1 LRERPIAPTTSPTK
15 SVEACGNPMPDP
27 GCSVGAV
34 RRFVRAAGS
43 TLQETR
49 RPALKITL
57 AFGVYPLAFLDMN
70 GSPRLQLQTNRLA
83 KVSLLVPAFV
93 MACLTFVSRPAQACT
108 IFVLTDTNRALFC
121 NNEDWSD
128 TKTRIWFLPAGDGY
142 YGAVY
147 VGFDNGYA
155 QGGLN
160 TEGLAFDWV
169 AGYREQWK
177 PDPHLPVAR
186 GNSSQRMLET
196 CVTVNDAIAFY
207 RSHNESGFWR
217 AKILVADRTGA
228 SVIIGARDGQ
238 LTVEP
243 DNQCRGFGFGH
254 QTLDAALAKHP
265 EPTVAEGFK
274 ILRDCRQSGDYA
286 TKYSNIYDL
295 KSGDIFLYPSPG
307 HDDEV
312 TLNLATELKKGAHY
326 YEMPKIKEQLT
337 QAPLPLPVNMKRFP
351 IDECKP
357 IPDREPEVTAHLR
370 AMIGDAA
377 RGNSRTDEYAAELW
391 KEISPKQK
399 QIQTD
404 ITKRLGG
411 FTSMT
416 LVDRSD
422 EKGQHSYRYRLEFT
436 NATVLQHF
444 VFDGQ
449 NKLAASKSEAFEW
462 KPGAEPPDVSN
473 TPVVGIGVA
482 LRVDGSNIIVQEI
495 VPGSPAAAQQNIHA
509 GDRIIAVTQ
518 DTGPAVPVHG
528 GKAAQAIDLIRGPAG
543 TTVRLTLVSAGED
556 DSHARVVSFV
566 RAELKLPLH

>member
-1 LRERPIAPTTSPTK
+1 
-15 SVEACGNPMPDP
+15 
-27 GCSVGAV
+27 
-34 RRFVRAAGS
+34 
-43 TLQETR
+43 
-49 RPALKITL
+49 
-57 AFGVYPLAFLDMN
+57 MN

-93 MACLTFVSRPAQACT
+93 LACLTFASRPAQACT

-128 TKTRIWFLPAGDGY
+128 PKTRIWFLPAGDGY

-147 VGFDNGYA
+147 VGFDNGWA
-155 QGGLN
+155 QGGMN

-169 AGYREQWK
+169 AGYTEQWK

-196 CVTVNDAIAFY
+196 CATVNDAIAFY

-295 KSGDIFLYPSPG
+295 KSGDVFLYPFPG
-307 HDDEV
+307 QDDEV
-312 TLNLATELKKGAHY
+312 TLNLAVELQKGAHY
-326 YEMPKIKEQLT
+326 YDMPQIKEQLT
-337 QAPLPLPVNMKRFP
+337 QAPRPLLLNMKRFP
-351 IDECKP
+351 MDEFKP
-357 IPDREPEVTAHLR
+357 IPDEEPEVTAHLR
-370 AMIGDAA
+370 AMIQDAA
-377 RGNSRTDEYAAELW
+377 AGAPHTNDYTAEAW
-391 KEISPKQK
+391 KEISSKQQ
-399 QIQTD
+399 QIQAD
-404 ITKRLGG
+404 LKKLGD
-411 FTSMT
+411 FVSLV

-422 EKGQHSYRYRLEFT
+422 EKGQRSYRYRLEFS

-444 VFDGQ
+444 VLDGQ
-449 NKLAASKSEAFEW
+449 NRLATGGSEAFEW

-473 TPVVGIGVA
+473 TPVVGIGVM
-482 LRVDGSNIIVQEI
+482 LRVDGEKIIVQEI
-495 VPGSPAAAQQNIHA
+495 VPGSPAAAQKDIHA
-509 GDRIIAVTQ
+509 GDRIVAVAQ

-528 GKAAQAIDLIRGPAG
+528 GKLAQAVDLIHGPVG
-543 TTVRLTLVSAGED
+543 TTVRVTLVSSGED